1 MVWCN
6 LKFKI
11 IKNYH
16 GNVEFIYGEE
26 SVILTDSK
34 PTITL
39 TEKEYETI
47 PEHKKYLIDNL
58 FVIVEFVEEEIKE
71 DKKFNKK

>member
-1 MVWCN
+1 

-11 IKNYH
+11 TKNYH

-26 SVILTDSK
+26 STILTDNN

-39 TEKEYETI
+39 TEKQYETI
-47 PEHKKYLIDNL
+47 PEHKKYLIDNM
-58 FVIVEFVEEEIKE
+58 FVIVEFVEEKVYEVK
-71 DKKFNKK
+71 DQKKFNKK